1 MDIEQLSIKIFNVHH
16 RFYTKVIAAVN
27 VSLTIRNWWI
37 GAYIVEYE
45 QNGEDRAN
53 YGDELIVRLVK
64 KISIKGLSETNLRIC
79 RQFYNCYPQIYM
91 AIQNNT
97 NFNVIHQSLPD
108 ELYNI
113 ENKDISI
120 HQSLPD
126 ELKIVENINK
136 KILILSSQN
145 IPNVAPE
152 KLITKLSLTHISELV
167 KIENP
172 LKRVFYPKLFIGNK
186 V

>member
-1 MDIEQLSIKIFNVHH
+1 M
-16 RFYTKVIAAVN
+16 
-27 VSLTIRNWWI
+27 
-37 GAYIVEYE
+37 
-45 QNGEDRAN
+45 
-53 YGDELIVRLVK
+53 K
-64 KISIKGLSETNLRIC
+64 KIAIKGLSETNLRIC

-145 IPNVAPE
+145 MPSVAPE
-152 KLITKLSLTHISELV
+152 KLITKLSFTHISELD

-172 LKRVFYPKLFIGNK
+172 LKRVFYEVECIAGTWSVNELQRQINSLYYERSALSENKEKLSELANAKNLTKNIQNTK
-186 V
+186 KL